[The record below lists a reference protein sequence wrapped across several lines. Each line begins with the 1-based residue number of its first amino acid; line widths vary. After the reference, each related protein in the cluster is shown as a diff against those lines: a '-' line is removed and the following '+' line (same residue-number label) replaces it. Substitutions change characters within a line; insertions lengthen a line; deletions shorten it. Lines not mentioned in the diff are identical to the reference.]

1 VSEEEGKAIVAAA
14 RRERARPAGWSLP
27 AWPAAVGGG
36 CDKRQWLEVWRA
48 MLARA
53 AKEGGPLTVG
63 VFVDATVE
71 EMNGVAERVG
81 LDLIQLHG
89 HEGWEICDQ
98 LVRPAVRVVHMEP
111 SMSAEQVGDQI
122 EGGKAAAVLLDSKGG
137 GTGKT
142 FDWQVGS
149 SVQEQTPFVLAGG
162 LTPDNVG
169 TAVMQVRPWCVDVS
183 SGVETDGVKDH
194 AKITAFI
201 GNAQAAVA

>member
-1 VSEEEGKAIVAAA
+1 
-14 RRERARPAGWSLP
+14 
-27 AWPAAVGGG
+27 
-36 CDKRQWLEVWRA
+36 
-48 MLARA
+48 
-53 AKEGGPLTVG
+53 VG